1 MPCNVE
7 HSCSSFWELNHSR
20 PTAAAQLRVAVM
32 TQLIAWAEMNEYRW
46 KWGLIGMEFGWWTIV
61 PPLVAITLALVTKKV
76 ILSLGIGILSG
87 ALIASH
93 FSIVGMFTVAAT
105 TLWEKVTDM
114 WNVSILIFLVC
125 LGVLTYLVTI
135 AGGARAYGDWATKR
149 IKSRAGAQLASLL
162 LGILIFIDDYFNC
175 LTVGTVMIPVTD
187 RHRVSRAKLAYI
199 IDATAAPV
207 CVIAPVSSWV
217 VTIMSTMGDKFRATG
232 IEMEPFVAFL
242 RTLPLNLYA
251 WLTLGMVAVVAILEL
266 DFGPM
271 EKFEHEA
278 RATGNVNAAKPAGT
292 AKRQPAISSKG
303 TVWDLLVPVI
313 GLIIFAIIMM
323 AYTGGYWS
331 GEGMSFLDAIKN
343 TDSATALMYA
353 GFLGLALTLVVVLPR
368 GVVSVS
374 RIPEAIWGG
383 FLAMLPAI
391 IILIF
396 AWTIG
401 GVIGQLGTGEFLA
414 HQVGVH
420 LNPGW
425 YPVIMF
431 LLACLIAFSTGTS
444 WGTFAIMVPI
454 AIDFAVLLAPEIMLG
469 MIGAALAGAV
479 YGDHCSPISDTTILS
494 STGAQCDHIDHVAT
508 QLPYATVAAA
518 AVAIG
523 YVFYGFFARTGASTG
538 LTAALTLVVAA
549 AVLYVMIRVL
559 HTRSIRK
566 EAAAGRAVG
575 K

>member
-1 MPCNVE
+1 
-7 HSCSSFWELNHSR
+7 
-20 PTAAAQLRVAVM
+20 
-32 TQLIAWAEMNEYRW
+32 
-46 KWGLIGMEFGWWTIV
+46 MEFGWWTIV

-76 ILSLGIGILSG
+76 IVSLGIGILSG

-93 FSIVGMFTVAAT
+93 FSIVGMFTIAAT
-105 TLWEKVTDM
+105 TFWEKITDM
-114 WNVSILIFLVC
+114 WNVSILIFLVS

-135 AGGARAYGDWATKR
+135 AGGAKAYGDWATKR
-149 IKSRAGAQLASLL
+149 IKTRPGAQLASLL

-207 CVIAPVSSWV
+207 CVVAPVSSWV
-217 VTIMSTMGDKFRATG
+217 VTIMSTMGDKFRASG
-232 IEMEPFVAFL
+232 IEMEPFIAFV

-251 WLTLGMVAVVAILEL
+251 WLTLAMVAVVALFEL

-271 EKFEHEA
+271 QRFEREA
-278 RATGNVNAAKPAGT
+278 RTTGNVNAAQPAG
-292 AKRQPAISSKG
+292 AARRQPAISPKG

-313 GLIIFAIIMM
+313 GLIVFAILMM

-331 GEGMSFLDAIKN
+331 GEEMSFLDAIKN

-353 GFLGLALTLVVVLPR
+353 GFLGLALTFVVVLPR
-368 GVVSVS
+368 GVVPVS

-383 FLAMLPAI
+383 FLSMLPAI

-494 STGAQCDHIDHVAT
+494 STGAQCNHIDHVST
-508 QLPYATVAAA
+508 QLPYATAT
-518 AVAIG
+518 AVAVAVG
-523 YVFYGFFARTGASTG
+523 YIFYGFFARTGASTA
-538 LTAALTLVVAA
+538 LTATLTLLVAA
-549 AVLYVMIRVL
+549 AALYLIIRVL
-559 HTRSIRK
+559 HARSLRQ
-566 EAAAGRAVG
+566 ETSSGRVVG
-575 K
+575 E